1 MSKMLNEGRP
11 EPQYPCVQ
19 DKLIGTRPVLIKA
32 EASVPHKTE
41 TPVLKVFLPL
51 PPSKNSRWISK
62 TYYDRRLKK
71 VVNRTL
77 LSSAVKAH
85 RLLVKSIINKA
96 PPVSLRNTWMHIYL
110 TWHVPDLRSDVINY
124 HQDLAD
130 ALQEAIG
137 INDKWF
143 LLHDDE
149 VVVNKKFTGVEVTVM
164 QSS

>member
-1 MSKMLNEGRP
+1 MLIEEAEAFMLNE
-11 EPQYPCVQ
+11 
-19 DKLIGTRPVLIKA
+19 
-32 EASVPHKTE
+32 TE
-41 TPVLKVFLPL
+41 FPVLKVFLPL

-71 VVNRTL
+71 VVNRML
-77 LSSAVKAH
+77 LSSAVKAY
-85 RLLVKSIINKA
+85 RLLVKSIINKT
-96 PPVSLRNTWMHIYL
+96 PPGSLRNIWMHIHL
-110 TWHVPDLRSDVINY
+110 TWHVPDFRSDVINY

-149 VVVNKKFTGVEVTVM
+149 VVVNKEFTGVEVTIM
-164 QSS
+164 QSSQ